1 MKRLLC
7 SLLITGCAFAQDP
20 LTLRSAVEQAA
31 AKYPSIAVSLEQ
43 VKAAAEGVNLAR
55 TAFLPKAEFAAQV
68 NRATHNNV
76 FGILLPGTGF
86 PSLSGPVLRTN
97 SFDTVWGSAV
107 GVNVSWEPFDFGL
120 RQAAVNAAGAT
131 KDRATAEVAV
141 TRFNVSAATADAFL
155 TLQAALEVE
164 KAANAAVERAKQ
176 LDTIVSALA
185 KSELRPG
192 ADASRSR
199 AELAAAKTQAIQAR
213 QAIANAKAVLAQMT
227 GAPVTAIAAEQFLET
242 PKAAAP
248 ATENPHPVLTAQQAA
263 IAETKAREEILKKS
277 FMPKFNL
284 EGSAYARGTG
294 IQPDGHDGGFLSG
307 LGPNYQN
314 WALGFNVTF
323 APTDIFQLR
332 VKRNLEA
339 THEASDRAR
348 YRLLVT
354 ELDAQ
359 TAKAKA
365 ALDAAREIAENTPV
379 QVEAARAGEAQARA
393 RYQAG
398 LSNITDLADA
408 QRILTQAEIDNAL
421 ARLNIWRAMLQ
432 LATAQ
437 GDLASFLQAAEAK

>member
-1 MKRLLC
+1 M
-7 SLLITGCAFAQDP
+7 D
-20 LTLRSAVEQAA
+20 QAA
-31 AKYPSIAVSLEQ
+31 AKYPSIEVSLEQ

-55 TAFLPKAEFAAQV
+55 TAFLPKAEFVGQV
-68 NRATHNNV
+68 NRSTHNNV
-76 FGILLPGTGF
+76 FGILLPNTGL

-97 SFDTVWGSAV
+97 SFDTVWGTAV
-107 GVNVSWEPFDFGL
+107 GVNVTWEPFDFGA
-120 RQAAVNAAGAT
+120 RQAAVNAASAS
-131 KDRATAEVAV
+131 KDRASAEVGV

-164 KAANAAVERAKQ
+164 KAANAAVERAQK

-185 KSELRPG
+185 RSELKPG

-199 AELAAAKTQAIQAR
+199 AELAAARTQAIQAR

-227 GAPVTAIAAEQFLET
+227 GAPVAAIAAAQFLEA
-242 PKAAAP
+242 PKAP
-248 ATENPHPVLTAQQAA
+248 EPVATGTHPLLAAQQAT
-263 IAETKAREEILKKS
+263 ITETKAREEILKKAYV
-277 FMPKFNL
+277 PKFAL

-294 IQPDGHDGGFLSG
+294 ILPDGREGGFLSG

-332 VKRNLEA
+332 AKRNAEA
-339 THEASDRAR
+339 SHEVSDRAR

-365 ALDAAREIAENTPV
+365 ALDAAREIAQNTPI
-379 QVEAARAGEAQARA
+379 QIESARAGEAQARA

-408 QRILTQAEIDNAL
+408 QRVLTQAEIDNSL

-432 LATAQ
+432 LAAAQ
-437 GDLASFLQAAEAK
+437 GDLTPFLQAAEAK